1 MIVIIIRTLVTS
13 VAAAVTSWPRH
24 LLHYLLCLL
33 LTNSYF
39 HSAQHTFR
47 YPAVAD
53 LLLRTADTTIALR
66 MLEYIILALDH
77 IMTVGHVLDVLLIS
91 IIDIHPP
98 ILKPEGGKQF
108 YNFLH

>member
-47 YPAVAD
+47 CPAVAD

-66 MLEYIILALDH
+66 MLEYICIILALDH

-91 IIDIHPP
+91 IIDICTSI
-98 ILKPEGGKQF
+98 ILQA
-108 YNFLH
+108 